1 MSTDVSLTTI
11 DMKDI
16 YGTGLRTSGIIS
28 FEKSPE
34 RRFYYEKDLEKRV
47 KLEETRE
54 ERQKEILAQ
63 KNDPYLRM
71 KARLETIN

>member
-34 RRFYYEKDLEKRV
+34 RRFYYEKDLEK
-47 KLEETRE
+47 
-54 ERQKEILAQ
+54 
-63 KNDPYLRM
+63 
-71 KARLETIN
+71 